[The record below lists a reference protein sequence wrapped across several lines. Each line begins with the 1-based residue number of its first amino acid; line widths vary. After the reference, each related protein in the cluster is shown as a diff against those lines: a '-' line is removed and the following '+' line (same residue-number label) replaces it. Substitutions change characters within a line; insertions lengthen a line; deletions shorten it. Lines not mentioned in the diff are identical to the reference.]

1 MRQRKMIAA
10 CVLAAC
16 MALPA
21 ASREL
26 RTGDGLAEA
35 QWAYALGMKGREALA
50 FAVTGAVM
58 CGFIP
63 NPGGV
68 ACGIAGAV

>member
-1 MRQRKMIAA
+1 MRQRKLVAA
-10 CVLAAC
+10 CVLAAS
-16 MALPA
+16 MAMPA
-21 ASREL
+21 IHSEL
-26 RTGDGLAEA
+26 RGEVGLDAE
-35 QWAYALGMKGREALA
+35 WAYALGMRGREALA
-50 FAVTGAVM
+50 FAVGGAVM

>member
-1 MRQRKMIAA
+1 MKRKLIAA
-10 CVLAAC
+10 CVLAASISVPV
-16 MALPA
+16 MHEGL
-21 ASREL
+21 SRGNDA
-26 RTGDGLAEA
+26 TAD
-35 QWAYALGMKGREALA
+35 WAYALGMRGREALA
-50 FAVTGAVM
+50 FGVAGAVM